1 MTSKDYNLCA
11 WGQYRVRAH
20 RVGRRSVQGRRG
32 RAKWGLVAAAI
43 TVGVALPFAGCAE
56 DAAETGGPADLVLR
70 GGIVATVDAD
80 DTMVEAVAIEGGWI
94 VAVGSDEE
102 IAAYIGAE
110 TEVIELDG
118 RFAAPGF
125 IEGHGH
131 YMSLGNSKT
140 ILDLNDVANWD
151 EIVAMVADAV
161 ADAEPG
167 EWIRGRGWHQEK
179 WDRPPDPVVEGN
191 PTHATLTAVSPE
203 NPVLLGHA
211 SGHASFANA
220 LAMELGGY
228 TRESE
233 PPPGGELV
241 RDENGELTGLLRETA
256 DGPVAGAFADSQ
268 LGRTREEM
276 DAQFRREVMLA
287 AEEAL
292 SKGVT
297 SFQDAG
303 AGFGTIDRLMQLE
316 EEGAL
321 PVRLYIMVRGQSN
334 EQMDARLADYY
345 MPSVGDDYLTVRS
358 IKRQIDGALGSHGA
372 WLLEPY
378 EDMPESAGLVLETVE
393 DITGTAHVAAR
404 HGFQVNTHA
413 IGDRA
418 NREVLD
424 IYEAVFDSA
433 DAGDDLR
440 WRIEHAQH
448 VHPDDIGRFA
458 ELGVLA
464 SMQGV
469 HATSDA
475 PWIPLRLGDDRA
487 RERTYLWRAF
497 MDAGVPINNGTD
509 VPVEDIDPL
518 ASFRSSVTR
527 LTVDGSVFYPEQNM
541 TRIEALRSY
550 TINNAYAAFEEA
562 YKGSLELGKLGDV
575 VVIDRDILT
584 VPDAELADAR
594 VEMTIVGGVVRYER

>member
-1 MTSKDYNLCA
+1 MATPAAKPVLTASLVGAVILLAACTDSQPGADTS
-11 WGQYRVRAH
+11 
-20 RVGRRSVQGRRG
+20 
-32 RAKWGLVAAAI
+32 
-43 TVGVALPFAGCAE
+43 
-56 DAAETGGPADLVLR
+56 ADLVLR
-70 GGIVATVDAD
+70 GGTVATVDAENS
-80 DTMVEAVAIEGGWI
+80 MAEALAIADGWI
-94 VAVGSDEE
+94 VAVGSNDEVD
-102 IAAYIGAE
+102 AYVGPE

-140 ILDLNDVANWD
+140 ILDLNGAANWD
-151 EIVAMVADAV
+151 AIVKMVAEAV
-161 ADAEPG
+161 ANAEPG
-167 EWIRGRGWHQEK
+167 QWIRGRGWHQEK

-191 PTHATLTAVSPE
+191 PTHASLSVVSPD

-211 SGHASFANA
+211 SGHAGFANA
-220 LAMELGGY
+220 AALAAGGY
-228 TRESE
+228 DRDSE

-256 DGPVAGAFADSQ
+256 QRPVSAAFARSQ
-268 LGRTREEM
+268 SGRTAEEV
-276 DAQFRREVMLA
+276 DAQFRREVALA

-303 AGFGTIDRLMQLE
+303 TSFSTIDRLKQLE
-316 EEGAL
+316 DEGAL

-345 MPSVGDDYLTVRS
+345 MPSEGDDYLTVRS

-378 EDMPESAGLVLETVE
+378 DDKPESTGLVLETVE
-393 DITGTAHVAAR
+393 DITGTAHVAIK
-404 HGFQVNTHA
+404 HGYQVNTHA

-424 IYEAVFDSA
+424 IYQAVFDSA
-433 DAGDDLR
+433 GGADDLR

-448 VHPDDIGRFA
+448 VHPDDIPRFA
-458 ELGVLA
+458 ELGVFA

-469 HATSDA
+469 HATSDG
-475 PWIPLRLGDDRA
+475 PWIPARLGDDRA
-487 RERTYLWRAF
+487 ENRTYLWRAF

-509 VPVEDIDPL
+509 VPVEDISPL
-518 ASFRSSVTR
+518 ANFRSSVTR
-527 LTVDGSVFYPEQNM
+527 QTADGSIFYPEQNM
-541 TRIEALRSY
+541 TRTEALRSY
-550 TINNAYAAFEEA
+550 TINNAIAAFEEA
-562 YKGSLELGKLGDV
+562 YKGSIEVGKLGDV
-575 VVIDRDILT
+575 VVLDRDILT
-584 VPDAELADAR
+584 VPDAELADVR
-594 VEMTIVGGVVRYER
+594 VDVTIVGGEVRYAR

>member
-1 MTSKDYNLCA
+1 M
-11 WGQYRVRAH
+11 
-20 RVGRRSVQGRRG
+20 
-32 RAKWGLVAAAI
+32 
-43 TVGVALPFAGCAE
+43 ALAVLFAAGC
-56 DAAETGGPADLVLR
+56 ETREGVDLVLR
-70 GGIVATVDAD
+70 GGVVATVDD
-80 DTMVEAVAIEGGWI
+80 NDTMAEAIAIDDGWI
-94 VAVGSDEE
+94 VAVGSNEE
-102 IAAYIGAE
+102 VSAYVGDE

-140 ILDLNDVANWD
+140 ILDLTGVANWE

-161 ADAEPG
+161 AEAEPG

-179 WDRPPDPVVEGN
+179 WDTPPEPAVEGN
-191 PTHATLTAVSPE
+191 PTHASLSAVSPD

-211 SGHASFANA
+211 SGHAGFANA
-220 LAMELGGY
+220 LALELGGY
-228 TRESE
+228 DRDSE
-233 PPPGGELV
+233 PPAGGELV
-241 RDENGELTGLLRETA
+241 RDENGELTGLLREKA
-256 DGPVAGAFADSQ
+256 QGPVSAAFAESQ
-268 LGRTREEM
+268 SGRTAEEV

-303 AGFGTIDRLMQLE
+303 SSFGTIDRLKEME
-316 EEGAL
+316 AEGTL
-321 PVRLYIMVRGQSN
+321 PVRLYIMVRRVSN
-334 EQMDARLADYY
+334 EEMDARLPDYY
-345 MPSVGDDYLTVRS
+345 MPSEGDDYLTVRS

-378 EDMPESAGLVLETVE
+378 EDMASSTGLVLETVE
-393 DITGTAHVAAR
+393 DITGTAHVAIK

-433 DAGDDLR
+433 GGDDDLR

-448 VHPDDIGRFA
+448 IHPDDVARFA

-464 SMQGV
+464 SMQGI
-469 HATSDA
+469 HATSDG
-475 PWIPLRLGDDRA
+475 PWVPLRLGEERA
-487 RERTYLWRAF
+487 EMRTYLWRNF
-497 MDAGVPINNGTD
+497 LDAGVLINNGTD

-518 ASFRSSVTR
+518 AGFRASVTR
-527 LTVDGSVFYPEQNM
+527 ITADGSAFYPGQNM
-541 TRIEALRSY
+541 TRVEALRSY
-550 TINNAYAAFEEA
+550 TINNAIAAFEEQ
-562 YKGSLELGKLGDV
+562 YKGSLEVGKLGDV
-575 VVIDRDILT
+575 VVLDRDILS

-594 VEMTIVGGVVRYER
+594 VVVTIVGGVVRYER

>member
-1 MTSKDYNLCA
+1 MRINSLCL
-11 WGQYRVRAH
+11 RAAA
-20 RVGRRSVQGRRG
+20 S
-32 RAKWGLVAAAI
+32 LVAA
-43 TVGVALPFAGCAE
+43 TVLLAACMDAPSGEGV
-56 DAAETGGPADLVLR
+56 TPADLVLR

-80 DTMVEAVAIEGGWI
+80 DSMAEALAIRDGWI
-94 VAVGSDEE
+94 VAVGSNEE
-102 IAAYIGAE
+102 MDVFVGAG

-140 ILDLNDVANWD
+140 ILDLNGAANWD
-151 EIVAMVADAV
+151 AIVAMVADAV
-161 ADAEPG
+161 AEAEPG
-167 EWIRGRGWHQEK
+167 QWIRGRGWHQEK
-179 WDRPPDPVVEGN
+179 WDSPPDPVVEGG
-191 PTHATLTAVSPE
+191 PTHASLSAVSPD

-211 SGHASFANA
+211 SGHAAFANA
-220 LAMELGGY
+220 TALALGGY
-228 TRESE
+228 DRDSE

-256 DGPVAGAFADSQ
+256 QRPVSAAFAEAES
-268 LGRTREEM
+268 GRSSEEIE
-276 DAQFRREVMLA
+276 AQFRREVALA

-303 AGFGTIDRLMQLE
+303 ASLSTIDGLKRLE

-321 PVRLYIMVRGQSN
+321 PVRLYVMVRRASN
-334 EQMDARLADYY
+334 EEMDARLPDYY
-345 MPSVGDDYLTVRS
+345 MPSEGDDYLTVRS

-378 EDMPESAGLVLETVE
+378 VDMPSSTGLVLETVE
-393 DITGTAHVAAR
+393 DITGTAHVAIK

-424 IYEAVFDSA
+424 IYQAVFDSA
-433 DAGDDLR
+433 GAGPDLR

-448 VHPDDIGRFA
+448 VHPDDIARFA
-458 ELGVLA
+458 ELGVIA

-475 PWIPLRLGDDRA
+475 PWIPLRIGDRRA
-487 RERTYLWRAF
+487 EQRTYLWRSF
-497 MDAGVPINNGTD
+497 LNAGVLVNNGTD
-509 VPVEDIDPL
+509 VPVEDIAPL
-518 ASFRSSVTR
+518 ASFHSSVTR
-527 LTVDGSVFYPEQNM
+527 LTSDGSIFYPDQRM
-541 TRIEALRSY
+541 TRTEALRSY
-550 TINNAYAAFEEA
+550 TINTAIAAFEED
-562 YKGSLELGKLGDV
+562 YKGSLEVGKLGDV
-575 VVIDRDILT
+575 VVLDRDILT

-594 VEMTIVGGVVRYER
+594 VDVTIVGGEVRYER

>member
-1 MTSKDYNLCA
+1 MRIHSFSPRLPA
-11 WGQYRVRAH
+11 
-20 RVGRRSVQGRRG
+20 S
-32 RAKWGLVAAAI
+32 LVAGAILLAACADAP
-43 TVGVALPFAGCAE
+43 GV
-56 DAAETGGPADLVLR
+56 DLVLR
-70 GGIVATVDAD
+70 GGIVATVDVD
-80 DTMVEAVAIEGGWI
+80 DSMAEAVAIDDGWI
-94 VAVGSDEE
+94 VAVGSNEDVDGL
-102 IAAYIGAE
+102 IGAG

-118 RFAAPGF
+118 RLAAPGF

-140 ILDLNDVANWD
+140 ILDLNGAANWD
-151 EIVAMVADAV
+151 AIVAIVAEAV

-167 EWIRGRGWHQEK
+167 QWIRGRGWHQEK
-179 WDRPPDPVVEGN
+179 WDNPPDPAVEGN
-191 PTHATLTAVSPE
+191 PTHASLSAVSPD

-211 SGHASFANA
+211 SGHAAFANA
-220 LAMELGGY
+220 AALALAGY
-228 TRESE
+228 DRDSE

-241 RDENGELTGLLRETA
+241 REENGELTGLLRETA
-256 DGPVAGAFADSQ
+256 QRPVSAAFAQSES
-268 LGRTREEM
+268 GRSAEEIE
-276 DAQFRREVMLA
+276 AQFRREVALA

-303 AGFGTIDRLMQLE
+303 TSFSTIDGLKRLE

-321 PVRLYIMVRGQSN
+321 PVRLYVMVRRASN
-334 EQMDARLADYY
+334 EEMDARLPDYY
-345 MPSVGDDYLTVRS
+345 MPSQGDDYLTVRS

-378 EDMPESAGLVLETVE
+378 EDMTESVGLVLETVE
-393 DITGTAHVAAR
+393 DITGTAHVAIK

-424 IYEAVFDSA
+424 IYESVFDSA
-433 DAGDDLR
+433 GTGPDLR

-448 VHPDDIGRFA
+448 VHPDDILRFA

-475 PWIPLRLGDDRA
+475 PWIPLRLGDQRA
-487 RERTYLWRAF
+487 RERTYLWRSF
-497 MDAGVPINNGTD
+497 MNAGVRINNGTD
-509 VPVEDIDPL
+509 VPVEDIAPL

-527 LTVDGSVFYPEQNM
+527 LTVDGSIFYPEQNM

-550 TINNAYAAFEEA
+550 TINSAIAAFEEE
-562 YKGSLELGKLGDV
+562 YKGSIEVGKLGDV
-575 VVIDRDILT
+575 VVLDRDILT
-584 VPDAELADAR
+584 VSDEELADAR
-594 VEMTIVGGVVRYER
+594 VDVTIVGGEVRYVR

>member
-1 MTSKDYNLCA
+1 MRILSSSPRLA
-11 WGQYRVRAH
+11 A
-20 RVGRRSVQGRRG
+20 S
-32 RAKWGLVAAAI
+32 LVAGAILLAAC
-43 TVGVALPFAGCAE
+43 TDDSGV
-56 DAAETGGPADLVLR
+56 DLVLR

-80 DTMVEAVAIEGGWI
+80 DSMAEALAIDDGWI
-94 VAVGSDEE
+94 VAVGSNEDVD
-102 IAAYIGAE
+102 ALIGTE
-110 TEVIELDG
+110 TEVVELDG
-118 RFAAPGF
+118 RLAAPGF

-140 ILDLNDVANWD
+140 ILDLNGAANWD
-151 EIVAMVADAV
+151 AIVAMVAEV
-161 ADAEPG
+161 VQEAEPG
-167 EWIRGRGWHQEK
+167 QWIHGRGWHQEK
-179 WDRPPDPVVEGN
+179 WDTPPDPAVEGN
-191 PTHATLTAVSPE
+191 PTHASLSAVSPD

-211 SGHASFANA
+211 SGHAAFANA
-220 LAMELGGY
+220 AALALGGFD
-228 TRESE
+228 RDSE

-256 DGPVAGAFADSQ
+256 QRPVSAAFAQSES
-268 LGRTREEM
+268 GRSAEEIEE
-276 DAQFRREVMLA
+276 QFRREVALA

-303 AGFGTIDRLMQLE
+303 ASFSTIDGLKRLE
-316 EEGAL
+316 AEGAL
-321 PVRLYIMVRGQSN
+321 PVRLYIMVRRASN
-334 EQMDARLADYY
+334 EEMDARLADYY
-345 MPSVGDDYLTVRS
+345 MPSQGDDYLTVRS

-378 EDMPESAGLVLETVE
+378 EDMPTSAGLVLESVE
-393 DITGTAHVAAR
+393 DITGTAHVAIK

-424 IYEAVFDSA
+424 IYQSVFDSA
-433 DAGDDLR
+433 GAGPDLR

-448 VHPDDIGRFA
+448 VHPDDIARFA

-475 PWIPLRLGDDRA
+475 PWIPLRLGDQRA
-487 RERTYLWRAF
+487 EERTYLWRSF
-497 MDAGVPINNGTD
+497 MNAGVRINNGTD
-509 VPVEDIDPL
+509 VPVEDIAPL
-518 ASFRSSVTR
+518 ANFHSSVTR
-527 LTVDGSVFYPEQNM
+527 LTVDGSIFYPEQNM

-550 TINNAYAAFEEA
+550 TINNAIAAFEEDH
-562 YKGSLELGKLGDV
+562 KGSIEVGKLGDV
-575 VVIDRDILT
+575 VVLDRDILT
-584 VPDAELADAR
+584 VSGRGAGRCAR
-594 VEMTIVGGVVRYER
+594 GRDDCGRGGAVCAIESGRFRYGFAPGLNRRRLGHGAPA

>member
-1 MTSKDYNLCA
+1 MRHS
-11 WGQYRVRAH
+11 
-20 RVGRRSVQGRRG
+20 
-32 RAKWGLVAAAI
+32 
-43 TVGVALPFAGCAE
+43 ALPARRLLRTNSLSVGIILLAACGDSSPGAE
-56 DAAETGGPADLVLR
+56 APAPADLVLR
-70 GGIVATVDAD
+70 GGTVATVNAENTMAEALAID
-80 DTMVEAVAIEGGWI
+80 DGWI
-94 VAVGSDEE
+94 VAVGGNEE
-102 IAAYIGAE
+102 VDAHIGDE
-110 TEVIELDG
+110 TEVVELNG
-118 RFAAPGF
+118 RLAAPGF

-140 ILDLNDVANWD
+140 ILDLNGAADWD
-151 EIVAMVADAV
+151 AIVEMVAEAV

-167 EWIRGRGWHQEK
+167 QWIRGRGWHQEK
-179 WDRPPDPVVEGN
+179 WDRPPDPAVEGN
-191 PTHATLTAVSPE
+191 PTHASLSAVSPE

-220 LAMELGGY
+220 AALAAGGY
-228 TRESE
+228 DRDSE

-241 RDENGELTGLLRETA
+241 RDEHGELTGLLRETA
-256 DGPVAGAFADSQ
+256 QRPVSAAFARSRS
-268 LGRTREEM
+268 GRTAEEI
-276 DAQFRREVMLA
+276 DAQFRLEVRLA

-303 AGFGTIDRLMQLE
+303 ASFSTIDRLKQLE
-316 EEGAL
+316 DEGAL
-321 PVRLYIMVRGQSN
+321 PVRLYVMVRGQSN
-334 EQMDARLADYY
+334 EEMDARLADYY
-345 MPSVGDDYLTVRS
+345 MPSEGDDYLTVRS

-378 EDMPESAGLVLETVE
+378 EDMPSSTGLVLEPVE
-393 DITGTAHVAAR
+393 DIAGTAHVAIK
-404 HGFQVNTHA
+404 HGYQVNTHA

-424 IYEAVFDSA
+424 IYQAVFDSA
-433 DAGDDLR
+433 GAGDDLR

-448 VHPDDIGRFA
+448 VHPDDIPRFA

-487 RERTYLWRAF
+487 EKRSYVWRAF
-497 MDAGVPINNGTD
+497 MNAGVPINNGTD

-518 ASFRSSVTR
+518 AGFSSSVTR
-527 LTVDGSVFYPEQNM
+527 QTADGSIFYPEQKM
-541 TRIEALRSY
+541 TRVEALRSY
-550 TINNAYAAFEEA
+550 TINNAFAAFEEA
-562 YKGSLELGKLGDV
+562 YKGSLEVGKLGDV
-575 VVIDRDILT
+575 VVIDRDILS

-594 VEMTIVGGVVRYER
+594 VDVTIVGGEVRYER

>member
-1 MTSKDYNLCA
+1 MSCT
-11 WGQYRVRAH
+11 AH
-20 RVGRRSVQGRRG
+20 THRRS
-32 RAKWGLVAAAI
+32 AATCCRSLALAI
-43 TVGVALPFAGCAE
+43 LLAVGCEAREGV
-56 DAAETGGPADLVLR
+56 DLVLR
-70 GGIVATVDAD
+70 GGIVATVDAN
-80 DTMVEAVAIEGGWI
+80 DTMAEGIAIDDGWI
-94 VAVGSDEE
+94 VAVGSNEE
-102 IAAYIGAE
+102 VSAYVGAE
-110 TEVIELDG
+110 TEIVELGG
-118 RFAAPGF
+118 RLVVPGF

-140 ILDLNDVANWD
+140 ILDLNDAANWD
-151 EIVAMVADAV
+151 AIVAMVAEA
-161 ADAEPG
+161 AAEAQPG

-179 WDRPPDPVVEGN
+179 WDAPPDPAVEGN
-191 PTHATLTAVSPE
+191 PTHASLSAVSPD

-211 SGHASFANA
+211 SGHAGFANA
-220 LAMELGGY
+220 AALALAGY
-228 TRESE
+228 DRDSE

-256 DGPVAGAFADSQ
+256 QRPVSAAFAESQ
-268 LGRTREEM
+268 SGRTAEEV

-303 AGFGTIDRLMQLE
+303 TSFATIDRLKEME
-316 EEGAL
+316 AEGTL

-334 EQMDARLADYY
+334 DEMDARLPDYY
-345 MPSVGDDYLTVRS
+345 MPSEGDDYLTVRS

-378 EDMPESAGLVLETVE
+378 EDMPTSSGLVLETVK
-393 DITGTAHVAAR
+393 DITGTAHVAIK

-433 DAGDDLR
+433 GGAGDLR

-448 VHPDDIGRFA
+448 VHPDDIARFA
-458 ELGVLA
+458 EIGVIA

-469 HATSDA
+469 HATSDG
-475 PWIPLRLGDDRA
+475 PWVPLRLGDDRA
-487 RERTYLWRAF
+487 EERTYLWRSF
-497 MDAGVPINNGTD
+497 LEAGVLINNGTD

-518 ASFRSSVTR
+518 ASFRASVTR
-527 LTVDGSVFYPEQNM
+527 QTADGSIFYAEQNM
-541 TRIEALRSY
+541 TRAEALRSY
-550 TINNAYAAFEEA
+550 TINNAIASFEEQ
-562 YKGSLELGKLGDV
+562 YKGSLEVGKLGDV
-575 VVIDRDILT
+575 VVLDRDILT
-584 VPDAELADAR
+584 VPDEELADAR
-594 VEMTIVGGVVRYER
+594 VDMTIVGGVVRYER

>member
-1 MTSKDYNLCA
+1 MFNRDYIR
-11 WGQYRVRAH
+11 GRRA
-20 RVGRRSVQGRRG
+20 VGRGFS
-32 RAKWGLVAAAI
+32 
-43 TVGVALPFAGCAE
+43 ALALTFLLLAGC
-56 DAAETGGPADLVLR
+56 ETREGVDLVLR
-70 GGIVATVDAD
+70 GGVVATVDAND
-80 DTMVEAVAIEGGWI
+80 AVAEAVAIDDAWI
-94 VAVGSDEE
+94 VAVGSD
-102 IAAYIGAE
+102 ADVGTLIGSR
-110 TEVIELDG
+110 TRVIELDG
-118 RFAAPGF
+118 RLAMPGF

-151 EIVAMVADAV
+151 EIVQMVADAAAV
-161 ADAEPG
+161 AEPG
-167 EWIRGRGWHQEK
+167 AWILGRGWHQER
-179 WDRPPDPVVEGN
+179 WDSPPEPAVEGN
-191 PTHATLTAVSPE
+191 PTHHSLTAVSPE

-211 SGHASFANA
+211 SGHAAFANA

-228 TRESE
+228 TRDSE

-241 RDENGELTGLLRETA
+241 RDEHGDLTGLLREA
-256 DGPVAGAFADSQ
+256 AQGPVRAAFGESQ
-268 LGRTREEM
+268 SGRTAEEI

-303 AGFGTIDRLMQLE
+303 SGFGTIDRLKQLE

-321 PVRLYIMVRGQSN
+321 PVRLYVMVRRVSN
-334 EQMDARLADYY
+334 EEMDARLPDYY
-345 MPSVGDDYLTVRS
+345 MPSEGDDYLTVRS

-378 EDMPESAGLVLETVE
+378 EDMPSSVGLVLEAVE
-393 DITGTAHVAAR
+393 DITGTAHIALK

-418 NREVLD
+418 NRETLD
-424 IYEAVFDSA
+424 IYQSVFDSA
-433 DAGDDLR
+433 GSAEDVR

-448 VHPDDIGRFA
+448 VHPDDVARFA
-458 ELGVLA
+458 ELGVIA

-475 PWIPLRLGDDRA
+475 PWVPLRLGDARA
-487 RERTYLWRAF
+487 EERTYLWRNF
-497 MDAGVPINNGTD
+497 LDAGVLINNGTD

-527 LTVDGSVFYPEQNM
+527 QSADGSIFYPGQNM
-541 TRIEALRSY
+541 TRTEALRSY
-550 TINNAYAAFEEA
+550 TINNAFAAFEEV
-562 YKGSLELGKLGDV
+562 YKGSLEVGKLGDV
-575 VVIDRDILT
+575 VVIDRNILT
-584 VPDAELADAR
+584 VPDEELADAR
-594 VEMTIVGGVVRYER
+594 VDVTIVGGRVRYKR

>member
-1 MTSKDYNLCA
+1 MRTDSPSPRLAASLAAGVLLLAACA
-11 WGQYRVRAH
+11 DGPAP
-20 RVGRRSVQGRRG
+20 
-32 RAKWGLVAAAI
+32 AE
-43 TVGVALPFAGCAE
+43 GV
-56 DAAETGGPADLVLR
+56 TPADLVLR
-70 GGIVATVDAD
+70 GGVIATVDPDNSMA
-80 DTMVEAVAIEGGWI
+80 EAVAIADGWI
-94 VAVGSDEE
+94 VAVGSNDDVD
-102 IAAYIGAE
+102 ALIGAE

-131 YMSLGNSKT
+131 FMSLGNSKT
-140 ILDLNDVANWD
+140 ILDLNGAANWD
-151 EIVAMVADAV
+151 AIVAMVADAV
-161 ADAEPG
+161 AEAEPG
-167 EWIRGRGWHQEK
+167 QWIRGRGWHQEK
-179 WDRPPDPVVEGN
+179 WDSPPDPAVEGN
-191 PTHATLTAVSPE
+191 PTHASLSAVSPD

-211 SGHASFANA
+211 SGHAGFANA
-220 LAMELGGY
+220 AALALAGFD
-228 TRESE
+228 RDSE

-256 DGPVAGAFADSQ
+256 QRPVSAAFARSES
-268 LGRTREEM
+268 GRSAEEIE
-276 DAQFRREVMLA
+276 AQFRREVQLA

-303 AGFGTIDRLMQLE
+303 APFSTIDGLKRLE

-321 PVRLYIMVRGQSN
+321 PVRLYIMVRRASN
-334 EQMDARLADYY
+334 EEMDALLPDYY
-345 MPSVGDDYLTVRS
+345 MPSTGDDYLTVRS

-378 EDMPESAGLVLETVE
+378 EDMTESTGLVLETVE
-393 DITGTAHVAAR
+393 DITGTAHVAIK

-424 IYEAVFDSA
+424 IYQSVFDSA
-433 DAGDDLR
+433 GAGPDLR

-448 VHPDDIGRFA
+448 VHPDDIPRFA
-458 ELGVLA
+458 ELGILA

-475 PWIPLRLGDDRA
+475 PWIPLRLGDRRA
-487 RERTYLWRAF
+487 EERTYLWRSF
-497 MDAGVPINNGTD
+497 MNAGVRINNGTD

-518 ASFRSSVTR
+518 AGFRSSVTR
-527 LTVDGSVFYPEQNM
+527 LTVDGSIFYPQQNM

-550 TINNAYAAFEEA
+550 TINNAIAAFEED
-562 YKGSLELGKLGDV
+562 YKGSLEVGKLGDV

-584 VPDAELADAR
+584 VPDEELADAR
-594 VEMTIVGGVVRYER
+594 VDATIVGGEVRYVR

>member
-1 MTSKDYNLCA
+1 MNIFRYLPS
-11 WGQYRVRAH
+11 GGGPGVRLPA
-20 RVGRRSVQGRRG
+20 
-32 RAKWGLVAAAI
+32 LAAASAAMLA
-43 TVGVALPFAGCAE
+43 TGCADSQRE
-56 DAAETGGPADLVLR
+56 PQGDPPPPADLVLR
-70 GGIVATVDAD
+70 GGVVATVDAGN
-80 DTMVEAVAIEGGWI
+80 TMAEAVAIDDGWI

-102 IAAYIGAE
+102 VAAFIGAG
-110 TEVIELDG
+110 TEVIELNG

-131 YMSLGNSKT
+131 YMGLGDSKT
-140 ILDLNDVANWD
+140 ILDLTDAANWGA
-151 EIVAMVADAV
+151 IVQMVADAV
-161 ADAEPG
+161 AEAGPG

-179 WDRPPDPVVEGN
+179 WDRVPEPVVEGN
-191 PTHATLTAVSPE
+191 PTHASLTAVSPE
-203 NPVLLGHA
+203 NPVLLEHA

-228 TRESE
+228 TRDSE

-256 DGPVAGAFADSQ
+256 DRPVSAAFADSQ
-268 LGRTREEM
+268 LGRTAEEI
-276 DAQFRREVMLA
+276 DAQFRREVALA

-303 AGFGTIDRLMQLE
+303 AGFSTIDRLRRLE

-321 PVRLYIMVRGQSN
+321 PVRLYIMVRRHSN
-334 EQMDARLADYY
+334 EEMNARLADYY
-345 MPSVGDDYLTVRS
+345 MPIEGDDYLTVRS

-378 EDMPESAGLVLETVE
+378 EDMPTSEGLVLETVA
-393 DITGTAHVAAR
+393 DITGTAHVAIK

-424 IYEAVFDSA
+424 IYQSVFDSA
-433 DAGDDLR
+433 GADHDLR

-448 VHPDDIGRFA
+448 VHPTDIVRFA

-475 PWIPLRLGDDRA
+475 PWIPLRLGDRRA
-487 RERTYLWRAF
+487 EERTYLWRSF

-518 ASFRSSVTR
+518 ASFHSSVTR
-527 LTVDGSVFYPEQNM
+527 LTADGSIFYPEQNM
-541 TRIEALRSY
+541 TRVEALRSY
-550 TINNAYAAFEEA
+550 TINNAYAAFEEQ
-562 YKGSLELGKLGDV
+562 YKGSLEVGKLGDV
-575 VVIDRDILT
+575 VVIDRNILT
-584 VPDAELADAR
+584 VPDDELADAR
-594 VEMTIVGGVVRYER
+594 VDMTIVGGEVRYER

>member
-1 MTSKDYNLCA
+1 MTS
-11 WGQYRVRAH
+11 RVDIIGHGAATERYSAPTRAY
-20 RVGRRSVQGRRG
+20 SSL
-32 RAKWGLVAAAI
+32 ALAALLVAGCE
-43 TVGVALPFAGCAE
+43 TREGV
-56 DAAETGGPADLVLR
+56 DLVLR
-70 GGIVATVDAD
+70 GGVVATVDAD
-80 DTMVEAVAIEGGWI
+80 DTMAEAVAIDDGWI
-94 VAVGSDEE
+94 VAVGSD
-102 IAAYIGAE
+102 ADVDPLIGTQ

-140 ILDLNDVANWD
+140 ILDLNDAANWD
-151 EIVAMVADAV
+151 AIVAMVAA
-161 ADAEPG
+161 AAAEAEPG

-179 WDRPPDPVVEGN
+179 WDQPPEPAVEGN
-191 PTHATLTAVSPE
+191 PTHASLTAASPE

-211 SGHASFANA
+211 SGHAGFANA
-220 LAMELGGY
+220 LALELGGY
-228 TRESE
+228 TRDSE

-256 DGPVAGAFADSQ
+256 QRPVSAAFAASQ
-268 LGRTREEM
+268 SGRTAEEI

-303 AGFGTIDRLMQLE
+303 TGFGTIDRLME
-316 EEGAL
+316 MEAEGAL
-321 PVRLYIMVRGQSN
+321 PVRLYIMVRRASN
-334 EQMDARLADYY
+334 EEMDARLADYY
-345 MPSVGDDYLTVRS
+345 MPSEGDDYLTVRS

-378 EDMPESAGLVLETVE
+378 EDMATSTGLVLETVE
-393 DITGTAHVAAR
+393 DITGTAHVAIK

-424 IYEAVFDSA
+424 IYESVFDSV
-433 DAGDDLR
+433 GGTGGLR

-448 VHPDDIGRFA
+448 VHPDDIARFA

-469 HATSDA
+469 HATSDG
-475 PWIPLRLGDDRA
+475 PWVPLRLGDIRS
-487 RERTYLWRAF
+487 RERTYLWRNF
-497 MDAGVPINNGTD
+497 LEAGVPINNGTD

-518 ASFRSSVTR
+518 VSFHSSVTR
-527 LTVDGSVFYPEQNM
+527 LTADGSIFYPEQNM

-550 TINNAYAAFEEA
+550 TINNAYAAFEEQ
-562 YKGSLELGKLGDV
+562 YKGSLEVGKLGDV

-584 VPDAELADAR
+584 VSDAELADAR
-594 VEMTIVGGVVRYER
+594 VDVTIVGGEVKYER

>member
-1 MTSKDYNLCA
+1 MRIHSFSPRLAASLAAGAILLAACA
-11 WGQYRVRAH
+11 DAP
-20 RVGRRSVQGRRG
+20 
-32 RAKWGLVAAAI
+32 
-43 TVGVALPFAGCAE
+43 GV
-56 DAAETGGPADLVLR
+56 DLVLR
-70 GGIVATVDAD
+70 GGIVATVDTGDSMA
-80 DTMVEAVAIEGGWI
+80 EALAIHDGWI
-94 VAVGSDEE
+94 VAVGSNEDVD
-102 IAAYIGAE
+102 ALIGAG

-118 RFAAPGF
+118 RLAAPGF

-140 ILDLNDVANWD
+140 ILDLNGTANWD
-151 EIVAMVADAV
+151 AIVTMVAEAV
-161 ADAEPG
+161 QEAEPG
-167 EWIRGRGWHQEK
+167 QWIRGRGWHQEK
-179 WDRPPDPVVEGN
+179 WDNPPDPAVEGN
-191 PTHATLTAVSPE
+191 PTHASLSAVSPD

-211 SGHASFANA
+211 SGHAAFANA
-220 LAMELGGY
+220 AALALAGY
-228 TRESE
+228 DRDSE

-241 RDENGELTGLLRETA
+241 RDESGELTGLLRETA
-256 DGPVAGAFADSQ
+256 QRPVSAAFAQSES
-268 LGRTREEM
+268 GRSAEEIE
-276 DAQFRREVMLA
+276 AQFRREVALA

-303 AGFGTIDRLMQLE
+303 ASFSTIDGLKRLE

-321 PVRLYIMVRGQSN
+321 PVRLYVMVRRASN
-334 EQMDARLADYY
+334 EEMDARLADYY
-345 MPSVGDDYLTVRS
+345 MPSTGDDYLTVRS

-378 EDMPESAGLVLETVE
+378 EDMTESVGLVLETVE
-393 DITGTAHVAAR
+393 DITGTAHVAIK

-424 IYEAVFDSA
+424 IYESVFDSA
-433 DAGDDLR
+433 GAGPALR

-448 VHPDDIGRFA
+448 VHPDDILRFA

-475 PWIPLRLGDDRA
+475 PWIPLRLGDQRA
-487 RERTYLWRAF
+487 RERTYLWRSF
-497 MDAGVPINNGTD
+497 MDAGVLINNGTD
-509 VPVEDIDPL
+509 VPVEDIAPL

-527 LTVDGSVFYPEQNM
+527 LTVDGSIFYPEQNM

-550 TINNAYAAFEEA
+550 TINNAIAAFEED
-562 YKGSLELGKLGDV
+562 YKGSLEVGKLGDV
-575 VVIDRDILT
+575 VVLDRDILT
-584 VPDAELADAR
+584 VSDEELADAR
-594 VEMTIVGGVVRYER
+594 VDVTIVGGEVRYVR